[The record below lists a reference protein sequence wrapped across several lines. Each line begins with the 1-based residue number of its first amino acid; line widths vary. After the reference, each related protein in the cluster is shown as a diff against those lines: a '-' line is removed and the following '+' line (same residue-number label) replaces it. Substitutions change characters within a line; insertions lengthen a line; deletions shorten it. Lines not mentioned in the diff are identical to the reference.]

1 MKLGFSIVASFCE
14 LRVKCGFSIQRKGST
29 GLAFG
34 LAEVAIPE
42 GA

>member
-1 MKLGFSIVASFCE
+1 MKVGFSIVASFCE
-14 LRVKCGFSIQRKGST
+14 LSQMWVFDTKKGSI
-29 GLAFG
+29 GLTFG